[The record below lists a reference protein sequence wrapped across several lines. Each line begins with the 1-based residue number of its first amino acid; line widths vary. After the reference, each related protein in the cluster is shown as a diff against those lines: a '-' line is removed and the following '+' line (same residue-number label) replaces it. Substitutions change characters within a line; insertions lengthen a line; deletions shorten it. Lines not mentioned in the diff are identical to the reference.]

1 MTIGFNPPKV
11 INPPLNLE
19 LPSGIE
25 EQVNAYANQTEPKKK
40 RGRPRKTSIIK
51 D

>member
-1 MTIGFNPPKV
+1 MTIGFDPTKV
-11 INPPLNLE
+11 INTPLDLE

-40 RGRPRKTSIIK
+40 RGRPKK
-51 D
+51 VKV